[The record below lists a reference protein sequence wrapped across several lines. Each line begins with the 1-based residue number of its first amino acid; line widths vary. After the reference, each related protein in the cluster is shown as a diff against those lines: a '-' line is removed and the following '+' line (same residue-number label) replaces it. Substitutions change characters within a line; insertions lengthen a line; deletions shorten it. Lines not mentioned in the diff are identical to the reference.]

1 MLVRSAML
9 VRCRGA
15 LRRNAP
21 AIILRLCCDA
31 ADMVRLLFWVVMSVV
46 LAVLT
51 TSALFAVR
59 YWCRAGAMLLRW
71 KVVVVVGCD
80 DVGGGGGGV
89 GDVGGWHFFCGVG
102 GVGGGVF
109 GWSGV
114 SAVGDR
120 YLTWPFYLIR
130 KASRVRVFC
139 GTFRGG
145 RRDPCFYLFFVCCF
159 YCLKQSAFLILLVLK
174 RFFCVVA
181 KAQGTDESAI
191 ILVGF
196 EGWRAV
202 GWLSGPGSV
211 KLPHVTVTPTRCMQR
226 ADWFVFPRCGLIYTC
241 IGYASGF
248 FPQGVE

>member
-120 YLTWPFYLIR
+120 YLTWPFLFDSEGLAR
-130 KASRVRVFC
+130 ASVLWDFPGRTERPLFLSVFC
-139 GTFRGG
+139 L
-145 RRDPCFYLFFVCCF
+145 LFLLFETKRLSNFVSFKAFFLCC
-159 YCLKQSAFLILLVLK
+159 
-174 RFFCVVA
+174 
-181 KAQGTDESAI
+181 G
-191 ILVGF
+191 
-196 EGWRAV
+196 
-202 GWLSGPGSV
+202 
-211 KLPHVTVTPTRCMQR
+211 
-226 ADWFVFPRCGLIYTC
+226 
-241 IGYASGF
+241 
-248 FPQGVE
+248 